1 MGEDSLEI
9 AWFSFRTG
17 AGGVKGRYRCDEQRL
32 VMMGVRNTVVSEF
45 GTPILLW
52 L

>member
-17 AGGVKGRYRCDEQRL
+17 AGGVKGRYECDEQRL
-32 VMMGVRNTVVSEF
+32 VMMGVRNTEF
-45 GTPILLW
+45 GTRILLW